1 MKESLYVMQA
11 NETKMNPSQLK
22 VVEALS
28 TEDLSSGG
36 YNGPGFFDP
45 ALSQPHPDGDL
56 DLAEPG
62 ESDRLGH
69 SSDPYQNEA
78 STRPDPHTTDP
89 YASVI
94 VKLLSGEMY
103 EQDKAWADL
112 LEYRIPVSDYFTRI
126 GIEVIID
133 QREGFAFLRQQ
144 PLDDTGRTI
153 GLIKRTPLSYEVT
166 LLLVLLRELLED
178 YETQDTTSPAC
189 FVSHTKI
196 QEELELFFK
205 DQSNKVKLLRQ
216 LDRYIRQVIDLGFLK
231 LIETPGSP
239 TTSIKQYEIRR
250 ILKAKVTPDVL
261 EDVRRRME
269 SDFAK
274 QEAS

>member
-11 NETKMNPSQLK
+11 NEMQMNPSQLK

-36 YNGPGFFDP
+36 FTGPGFFDQQRLQTD
-45 ALSQPHPDGDL
+45 LSAEFESSEHDE
-56 DLAEPG
+56 AEPFSFEL
-62 ESDRLGH
+62 ES
-69 SSDPYQNEA
+69 S
-78 STRPDPHTTDP
+78 RPDPHATDP

-94 VKLLSGEMY
+94 VKLLSGEIY
-103 EQDKAWADL
+103 EQDRSWADL
-112 LEYRIPVSDYFTRI
+112 VEYRIPVSDYFSRI

-189 FVSHTKI
+189 FVTHTKI

-216 LDRYIRQVIDLGFLK
+216 LDRYIRQVIELGFLK
-231 LIETPGSP
+231 LIEPP
-239 TTSIKQYEIRR
+239 TGVADTANKQYEIRR

-269 SDFAK
+269 KDFAK
-274 QEAS
+274 QGSL

>member
-11 NETKMNPSQLK
+11 NETQMNPSQLK

-28 TEDLSSGG
+28 TEELSAGG
-36 YNGPGFFDP
+36 FASNSFFSTDAASASDDDMMDAEDTQMDP
-45 ALSQPHPDGDL
+45 FA
-56 DLAEPG
+56 AESIP
-62 ESDRLGH
+62 
-69 SSDPYQNEA
+69 
-78 STRPDPHTTDP
+78 RPDPHATDP
-89 YASVI
+89 YATVI
-94 VKLLSGEMY
+94 VRLLSGEMY

-112 LEYRIPVSDYFTRI
+112 LEYRIPVADYFTRI

-189 FVSHTKI
+189 FVTHDKI
-196 QEELELFFK
+196 REELELFFK

-231 LIETPGSP
+231 LIETPGAVAP
-239 TTSIKQYEIRR
+239 NTNKQYEIRR

-274 QEAS
+274 QEAL